1 MNPFEANVLADVL
14 AFATALAIGLLI
26 GLERERHEDAHAG
39 LRTFGLVGMLGCLCA
54 LLAERSGSGWVIA
67 VGLAALAA
75 MMIMAVITDPP
86 ADGDPGTTSIVA
98 LLACFGLGAAVWY
111 GYGTVAVMAAV
122 ATTALLYF
130 KAQLHSITRA
140 LTHKDLISIL
150 QFSALSFIILPIL
163 PDRDFGPFETF
174 NPHQIWWMVVLIS
187 GVSLAGYA
195 ALRIV
200 GSRHSTPMIGFFGG
214 LVSSTVTTMVFAR
227 HAKADL
233 GFVRPAAAVILIA
246 NLVVLLRLS
255 VVALVLAPGLL
266 VPLATVLGLGL
277 AFGLA
282 ALLTVWRRLDES
294 GEAPVP
300 EVSNPTELKAAITF
314 GLLYA
319 VVLFLAAW
327 LQSIAGSS
335 GLYAVA
341 LTSGLTDVDAITLS
355 SLRLF
360 NLDKL
365 AADQAIIAIALAVL
379 ANLVFKAGLV
389 AGIGGR
395 ALTQRALPGLGAIA
409 LGLVAG
415 IAVVST

>member
-1 MNPFEANVLADVL
+1 MNPFEANVLQDVR

-111 GYGTVAVMAAV
+111 GYSTVAVMAAV

-130 KAQLHSITRA
+130 KTQLHGITRA

-150 QFSALSFIILPIL
+150 QFAALSFIILPIL

-227 HAKADL
+227 HAKAEHA
-233 GFVRPAAAVILIA
+233 FVRSAAAVILIA

-255 VVALVLAPGLL
+255 VVALVLAPALL

-277 AFGLA
+277 VFGLA
-282 ALLTVWRRLDES
+282 SLLLVWRRL
-294 GEAPVP
+294 GEAGEPPVP
-300 EVSNPTELKAAITF
+300 EVTNPTELKAAVTF

-327 LQSIAGSS
+327 LQDLAGSR

-389 AGIGGR
+389 AGIGGH
-395 ALTQRALPGLGAIA
+395 ALAQRALPGLAAIG
-409 LGLVAG
+409 LGLAAG
-415 IAVVST
+415 IAIVSA